1 MVSQAPNTFFGA
13 FDMTDQTFD
22 PNALL
27 ETYRNALAPALHA
40 QQEGLKALD
49 RLARY
54 QYAVAGDY
62 LEWSLSQAQALLGAK
77 TPAEIVA
84 KQSELGSKISE
95 QLRGRVQE
103 LNTIASEAQSTLSQL
118 FNEASAKVAELT
130 KKAA

>member
-1 MVSQAPNTFFGA
+1 
-13 FDMTDQTFD
+13 MTDHTFD

-27 ETYRNALAPALHA
+27 ENYRNALAPALHA

-62 LEWSLSQAQALLGAK
+62 LEWSMSQAQAMVGAK
-77 TPAEIVA
+77 TPAELVA
-84 KQSELGSKISE
+84 KQAELSSKIGE

-103 LNTIASEAQSTLSQL
+103 LTTIASEAQNTLTQL
-118 FNEASAKVAELT
+118 FNEASSKVVELS

>member
-1 MVSQAPNTFFGA
+1 
-13 FDMTDQTFD
+13 MTDQTFD

-62 LEWSLSQAQALLGAK
+62 LEWSLAQAQALLGAK
-77 TPAEIVA
+77 SPSEIAA
-84 KQSELGSKISE
+84 KQSELGAKISE

-103 LNTIASEAQSTLSQL
+103 LNAIAGEAQSTLGKL
-118 FNEASAKVAELT
+118 FTEASAKVTELT
-130 KKAA
+130 TKAA

>member
-1 MVSQAPNTFFGA
+1 
-13 FDMTDQTFD
+13 MTDQTFD

-62 LEWSLSQAQALLGAK
+62 LEWSLSQAQSLLGAK

-84 KQSELGSKISE
+84 KQSELSSKISE

-118 FNEASAKVAELT
+118 FTEASTKVAQLA

>member
-1 MVSQAPNTFFGA
+1 
-13 FDMTDQTFD
+13 MTDQTFD

-40 QQEGLKALD
+40 QQEGLKALE
-49 RLARY
+49 RMARY

-62 LEWSLSQAQALLGAK
+62 MEWSLSQAQAFVAAK
-77 TPAEIVA
+77 SPVEFAA
-84 KQSELGSKISE
+84 KQAELGSNIGE

-103 LNTIASEAQSTLSQL
+103 LSTITRESQSTLNQL
-118 FNEASAKVAELT
+118 FNEASAKVTELS

>member
-1 MVSQAPNTFFGA
+1 
-13 FDMTDQTFD
+13 MTDQTFD

-62 LEWSLSQAQALLGAK
+62 MEWSLSQAQAVLAAK
-77 TPAEIVA
+77 SPVEFAA
-84 KQSELGSKISE
+84 KQAELGSKIGE
-95 QLRGRVQE
+95 QLRGRAQE
-103 LNTIASEAQSTLSQL
+103 LTTITRESQSTLNQL
-118 FNEASAKVAELT
+118 FSEASAKVAALS

>member
-1 MVSQAPNTFFGA
+1 
-13 FDMTDQTFD
+13 MTTATFD
-22 PNALL
+22 TSALL
-27 ETYRNALAPALHA
+27 ESYRAALAPAVAA
-40 QQEGLKALD
+40 QQEALKAFD
-49 RLARY
+49 RVARY
-54 QYAVAGDY
+54 QYAVLGDY
-62 LEWSLSQAQALLGAK
+62 IEWSLSQAQALLGAK

-118 FNEASAKVAELT
+118 FTEASAKVAELT

>member
-1 MVSQAPNTFFGA
+1 
-13 FDMTDQTFD
+13 MTDQTFD

-62 LEWSLSQAQALLGAK
+62 LEWSLAQAKAALAVQ
-77 TPAEIVA
+77 TPAEFVA
-84 KQSELGSKISE
+84 KQ
-95 QLRGRVQE
+95 V
-103 LNTIASEAQSTLSQL
+103 
-118 FNEASAKVAELT
+118 ELT
-130 KKAA
+130 TALSEKLRARTEEFVTIVTDAQASFKETVDVATSKVVEATKKTVS

>member
-1 MVSQAPNTFFGA
+1 
-13 FDMTDQTFD
+13 MTDKTFD

-27 ETYRNALAPALHA
+27 ETFRNALAPAIHA

-62 LEWSLSQAQALLGAK
+62 LEWSLTQAHALLAA
-77 TPAEIVA
+77 TSPAELAA
-84 KQSELGSKISE
+84 KQAELSSKISE

-103 LNTIASEAQSTLSQL
+103 LTTITSESQSTLNQL
-118 FNEASAKVAELT
+118 FTEASAKVAELT